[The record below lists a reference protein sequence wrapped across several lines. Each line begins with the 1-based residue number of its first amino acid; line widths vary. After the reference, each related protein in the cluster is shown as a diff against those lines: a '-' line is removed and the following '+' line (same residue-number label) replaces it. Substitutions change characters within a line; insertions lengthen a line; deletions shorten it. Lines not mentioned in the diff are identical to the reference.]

1 MGVQRS
7 AVALKMAADDIPER
21 VVAVFRSEGKADLP
35 GMASHESGFGG
46 AKKSS
51 QLRQIHWDT
60 LDEAHSLL

>member
-21 VVAVFRSEGKADLP
+21 VVAVFRCEGKADLP
-35 GMASHESGFGG
+35 GMASHESGGG
-46 AKKSS
+46 AAKKSS

-60 LDEAHSLL
+60 LDEVHSLL